1 MLQTKCFF
9 SCKIQGLTRIK
20 AENIRHY
27 QTRIA
32 LITHYKKGITLLI
45 LLYKKD
51 KIGHYKKG
59 ESKTIHT
66 RVRDT
71 HFLNLLLVL
80 LYKPLKLCQKFYNRL
95 RMGKILK
102 MWIKTY

>member
-32 LITHYKKGITLLI
+32 LITHYKKGVNLTNLTPIKKETIRQNWTL
-45 LLYKKD
+45 
-51 KIGHYKKG
+51 
-59 ESKTIHT
+59 
-66 RVRDT
+66 
-71 HFLNLLLVL
+71 
-80 LYKPLKLCQKFYNRL
+80 
-95 RMGKILK
+95 
-102 MWIKTY
+102 

>member
-32 LITHYKKGITLLI
+32 LITHLKENKTLQT
-45 LLYKKD
+45 LLYKTKLD
-51 KIGHYKKG
+51 TIKKR
-59 ESKTIHT
+59 K
-66 RVRDT
+66 
-71 HFLNLLLVL
+71 
-80 LYKPLKLCQKFYNRL
+80 
-95 RMGKILK
+95 
-102 MWIKTY
+102 